1 MKVCKLPK
9 SNTRHKTIIHK
20 LLINKQLIQALK
32 NMKKKELYTA
42 PQTEQ
47 IILGSDQ
54 GILSGSPY
62 GNEGEAGKQ
71 SIPFNLYG
79 EDF

>member
-32 NMKKKELYTA
+32 NMKKKELYIA
-42 PQTEQ
+42 PQTEFVPLTAERG
-47 IILGSDQ
+47 IIMASGDFKIQ
-54 GILSGSPY
+54 GF
-62 GNEGEAGKQ
+62 E
-71 SIPFNLYG
+71 
-79 EDF
+79 EDTDIIS